1 MGLFDKWKEKMNE
14 ATKKDPMYQGTMVLL
29 YNLPKEKGLQFEVMC
44 ESLGVQ
50 VVYVDK
56 ADYLQPLGALAE
68 ISGIE
73 RTDDVYEGEG
83 FSEIMAVMKNFTGIA
98 MVNFKDKMRRTNGV
112 ATFQLE
118 TTLHDKNINLNSI
131 QVRDML
137 YAKKFPSKEEE

>member
-73 RTDDVYEGEG
+73 RTDDVY
-83 FSEIMAVMKNFTGIA
+83 
-98 MVNFKDKMRRTNGV
+98 
-112 ATFQLE
+112 
-118 TTLHDKNINLNSI
+118 
-131 QVRDML
+131 
-137 YAKKFPSKEEE
+137 

>member
-14 ATKKDPMYQGTMVLL
+14 AVKKDPMYQGAMVLL

-50 VVYVDK
+50 VIYVDK

-68 ISGIE
+68 VSGIE

-83 FSEIMAVMKNFTGIA
+83 FREIMAVMKNFTGMA
-98 MVNFKDKMRRTNGV
+98 MVSFKDKMRRTSGV
-112 ATFQLE
+112 AEFQLE
-118 TTLHDKNINLNSI
+118 TTLHDKNIGLNSI
-131 QVRDML
+131 QIRDML